1 MDELYTH
8 TTWRVKAGREREFI
22 AAWNEWIRWSQS
34 AMPLSG
40 ATLLQDCDDPTRFV
54 SFGRWESL
62 QQVSGWRSAPE
73 YQEQVARMQELVE
86 GFDPQTMARVATS
99 GQRA

>member
-1 MDELYTH
+1 MADLFTH
-8 TTWRVKAGREREFI
+8 TTWRVKAGREEEFV
-22 AAWNEWIRWSQS
+22 AAWEEWIRWSQS

-62 QQVSGWRSAPE
+62 QQVSGWRSDPE
-73 YQEQVARMQELVE
+73 YQARVARMQDLVE
-86 GFDPQTMARVATS
+86 QFDPQTMAQVAS
-99 GQRA
+99 LG